1 MQIGEQVIARVNG
14 EIKICNV
21 LEMYSE
27 DVKLSCEGQ
36 EITRK
41 YWEIQKVK
49 T

>member
-1 MQIGEQVIARVNG
+1 MQIGQQVLAKVNG
-14 EIKICNV
+14 EIKRCNV

-27 DVKLSCEGQ
+27 DVKLNCEGE